1 MYRGC
6 AHHTSCAP
14 ASAGDISPSAQG
26 LFMEVSPVSWPWWG
40 FVPQQNPPGC
50 CGAVSLLIPSLSFLH
65 SLSHPKCHKP
75 DGPGDTELYSASGLS
90 VPWSWASSTSTAPTG
105 SRSWGTEPR
114 LAGRRGMPG
123 DEHCWGLPRA
133 GRWFPGFSHQPITTS
148 CLAGSCGDLP
158 GASPWKWPLVA
169 CVCLFGPS
177 AELGSSTG
185 RALPA
190 PVCDRSTASR
200 LAAGAASG
208 SSPGADLAPCLSSH
222 ADLEPSLWQRAMA
235 GSAGCVAVVPA
246 V

>member
-1 MYRGC
+1 MALGTQSSTLPLGSPC
-6 AHHTSCAP
+6 LGAGQAAP
-14 ASAGDISPSAQG
+14 A
-26 LFMEVSPVSWPWWG
+26 
-40 FVPQQNPPGC
+40 
-50 CGAVSLLIPSLSFLH
+50 LLPRAA
-65 SLSHPKCHKP
+65 
-75 DGPGDTELYSASGLS
+75 GPGGLS
-90 VPWSWASSTSTAPTG
+90 
-105 SRSWGTEPR
+105 
-114 LAGRRGMPG
+114 PG
-123 DEHCWGLPRA
+123 WQGGGGCWGLPRA

-208 SSPGADLAPCLSSH
+208 SSPGADLAPCLSPH
-222 ADLEPSLWQRAMA
+222 ADLEPSLWHRAMA
-235 GSAGCVAVVPA
+235 GSAGNVAVVPA